1 MNIRIHIIEEGKT
14 IDWDSLSEEEKK
26 DVSER
31 LNRQALHALGYIEK
45 DTSNGNNIS

>member
-1 MNIRIHIIEEGKT
+1 MKIRIHIIDNGKT

-31 LNRQALHALGYIEK
+31 LNRQALHALGYVE
-45 DTSNGNNIS
+45 SEPSGVRS